1 MLTGNGDVFCR
12 IMVFKVI
19 NIAVELEMHIYYITS
34 SSADSGI
41 NEASGKKFMTL
52 FITQTT
58 I

>member
-1 MLTGNGDVFCR
+1 MFFCR
-12 IMVFKVI
+12 IIVFKVI
-19 NIAVELEMHIYYITS
+19 NIAGELEMYIYYIAL

-58 I
+58 V